1 MKGKNSDRAL
11 VHLDASIYFYL
22 KWGGKWAI
30 AGCKAI
36 CTGLAY
42 HLYVPG
48 IPPTTGIRHDLLF
61 WFSSHTLTI
70 DQTQKLYILQNCL
83 KYLVGPIHSV
93 YAISKNSEEEKCVFL
108 KFYFWKAG
116 PQASDRRTIKGRTVF
131 KIKVVFAAAADQAI
145 SNKTS
150 AVEKWLDKI
159 KQWTPIVVQ

>member
-1 MKGKNSDRAL
+1 MPRFTFTLSEGEVGHCGL
-11 VHLDASIYFYL
+11 QGYMY
-22 KWGGKWAI
+22 WA
-30 AGCKAI
+30 
-36 CTGLAY
+36 
-42 HLYVPG
+42 G
-48 IPPTTGIRHDLLF
+48 IPPICSGHTTGIRPDLLL

-83 KYLVGPIHSV
+83 KYLVGPIHCV
-93 YAISKNSEEEKCVFL
+93 YAISKNSEEEKCAFL

>member
-1 MKGKNSDRAL
+1 MPRFTFTLSE
-11 VHLDASIYFYL
+11 
-22 KWGGKWAI
+22 GGSGPLRVARLYVLGWH
-30 AGCKAI
+30 
-36 CTGLAY
+36 TTYMYRAY
-42 HLYVPG
+42 HR
-48 IPPTTGIRHDLLF
+48 PPVSDMTC
-61 WFSSHTLTI
+61 SSDSAATLTI

-83 KYLVGPIHSV
+83 KYLVGPIHSIYV
-93 YAISKNSEEEKCVFL
+93 SSKNSEEEKCVFL

>member
-22 KWGGKWAI
+22 KWAGKWAI

-36 CTGLAY
+36 VGTPW
-42 HLYVPG
+42 H
-48 IPPTTGIRHDLLF
+48 TTSITSVLLF
-61 WFSSHTLTI
+61 WFMNLTLTI
-70 DQTQKLYILQNCL
+70 DHLKKMEIIQNQLTCRDNML
-83 KYLVGPIHSV
+83 FP
-93 YAISKNSEEEKCVFL
+93 KNVFL
-108 KFYFWKAG
+108 KFFFWKAS
-116 PQASDRRTIKGRTVF
+116 PQASDRRTIKGWTVF
-131 KIKVVFAAAADQAI
+131 KIKVVFAAAVHQAI